1 MVAAAI
7 RGPGVSGETA
17 SVSGEDGA
25 GGDDGGKGGDSSW
38 RAKQT
43 VWEAGLVAS
52 HSYSFS
58 LIFDEDWTEDI
69 LQARGLAT

>member
-1 MVAAAI
+1 MVAAI
-7 RGPGVSGETA
+7 DGPGVSGEAA
-17 SVSGEDGA
+17 SVSGEGGE
-25 GGDDGGKGGDSSW
+25 GGDDGGEGGNSSR
-38 RAKQT
+38 RAYQA

-69 LQARGLAT
+69 LQARGLDT